1 MTIEHSMDQVF
12 IKKVTDILEANLAN
26 EQFGV
31 KELIYEMGISRSKLH
46 RKLNVLTQKSTS
58 QFIREYRLEK
68 AMEMLQNDVA
78 TASEIAYRVGFNSPT
93 YFNTCFHQY
102 FGFPP
107 GEVKFRNPPVI
118 EKSEAEETKQPAL
131 HDQDN
136 SVTSSIDKISSRQRM
151 LLLFSLGLLLII
163 AFSYYYYFSSKE
175 MMTTKT
181 TETVI
186 TDKSIA
192 IIPFKYLSNEKED
205 EYFAVG
211 VMGSIHNH
219 LSKIKGLKVI
229 SEKSMEKYADTIMT
243 ASEIAN
249 EIGVSYLLDGSVQKI
264 GDSIRIIAHLINA
277 NSNQQLTSMI
287 FDWEYKNI
295 FTLQS
300 KIAMQIAEE
309 LGITISSTELEQIE
323 KKPTE
328 IIEAYDYYL
337 KGVNYLNEGFLH
349 VTNFR
354 YAFKMFEKAV
364 EIDPDFTLAWVGLAS
379 ASRCMYWFYIDRSTN
394 RLQQTKLYLDR
405 AIIIDPDLMEV
416 RLEIAWY
423 YFHCVLNYPKALK
436 ILKKI
441 KSDYPNNAQVHA
453 LIGWIYRRMG
463 EFEIFMEQMKQ
474 AISLDPSNWLYWYS
488 AGETLIALG
497 RYTDA
502 EESFKTAIDL
512 NPSNTNNYDQLIV
525 SYLCAGKVSKAKK
538 LIENNPNINS
548 TWIYLIRNHIELIYR
563 NYDEAIRILESSPN
577 EVFSGHRDFL
587 PKSLRLARIYNMKSD
602 SNLAKRHFLKAKQIL
617 EKKLIDSPE
626 DSRVY
631 SSLGIT
637 YAGLGMDEEAV
648 AANNKALTLM
658 NLSIDSWR
666 GFQRELDMAKILM
679 MIGKKNEAIDKLEF
693 LLQKNGYI
701 SVELLKNEPFWDP
714 LRHIDSFNNLIR
726 NPKYQVNFVNN

>member
-31 KELIYEMGISRSKLH
+31 KELTYEMGISRSKLH

-300 KIAMQIAEE
+300 KIAMKIAEE
-309 LGITISSTELEQIE
+309 
-323 KKPTE
+323 
-328 IIEAYDYYL
+328 
-337 KGVNYLNEGFLH
+337 
-349 VTNFR
+349 
-354 YAFKMFEKAV
+354 
-364 EIDPDFTLAWVGLAS
+364 
-379 ASRCMYWFYIDRSTN
+379 
-394 RLQQTKLYLDR
+394 
-405 AIIIDPDLMEV
+405 
-416 RLEIAWY
+416 
-423 YFHCVLNYPKALK
+423 
-436 ILKKI
+436 
-441 KSDYPNNAQVHA
+441 
-453 LIGWIYRRMG
+453 
-463 EFEIFMEQMKQ
+463 
-474 AISLDPSNWLYWYS
+474 
-488 AGETLIALG
+488 
-497 RYTDA
+497 
-502 EESFKTAIDL
+502 
-512 NPSNTNNYDQLIV
+512 
-525 SYLCAGKVSKAKK
+525 
-538 LIENNPNINS
+538 
-548 TWIYLIRNHIELIYR
+548 
-563 NYDEAIRILESSPN
+563 
-577 EVFSGHRDFL
+577 
-587 PKSLRLARIYNMKSD
+587 
-602 SNLAKRHFLKAKQIL
+602 
-617 EKKLIDSPE
+617 
-626 DSRVY
+626 
-631 SSLGIT
+631 
-637 YAGLGMDEEAV
+637 
-648 AANNKALTLM
+648 
-658 NLSIDSWR
+658 
-666 GFQRELDMAKILM
+666 
-679 MIGKKNEAIDKLEF
+679 
-693 LLQKNGYI
+693 
-701 SVELLKNEPFWDP
+701 
-714 LRHIDSFNNLIR
+714 
-726 NPKYQVNFVNN
+726 